1 MLTRRDAIL
10 GGTAVFATA
19 GKAHADGY
27 CSPFDYRGV
36 RTCQVGVNI
45 GPVPTAQQEC
55 QNWCWAACIEAVF
68 SLHGHRIDQRVLV
81 EKVYGSPNACRTATG
96 YQIANA
102 ITGDWIDGHGRPF
115 RARAE
120 VLTDL
125 SMGYAQPNALA
136 RIWDELAR
144 GKPLINGAVGHAT
157 VLTAMTYL
165 QDTSGRTQLTNL
177 TVRDPWPYSPNRRDL
192 MLNEV
197 YGTFFVCK
205 IDVY

>member
-1 MLTRRDAIL
+1 MLTRRHTIL
-10 GGTAVFATA
+10 GGAATLLSA
-19 GKAHADGY
+19 GKAYADGF
-27 CSPFDYRGV
+27 CGPFDYRGV

-68 SLHGHRIDQRVLV
+68 ALHGHWIDQQVLV

-96 YQIANA
+96 NQIANA
-102 ITGDWIDGHGRPF
+102 ITGDWVDGRGSHF

-120 VLTDL
+120 VLADL

-136 RIWDELAR
+136 KIWDELAR
-144 GKPLINGAVGHAT
+144 GKPLINGAREHAT

-165 QDTSGRTQLTNL
+165 QDTAGRTQLTNL

-192 MLNEV
+192 TPNEV

-205 IDVY
+205 VDVY